1 MAAQLAEIQ
10 WPAGSRRPARVSHS
24 VAPPSNRPG
33 PAAGVRL
40 EPDSRDRPAIE
51 VLVGE
56 TPSIVAREAAI
67 LVRIVAEAEGER
79 EREAETVSGTAAF
92 PVAEDPAAPVDSAAA
107 PEGTAAVTHGAAVPA
122 AHRAWEAPVEEA
134 AGGGGES

>member
-1 MAAQLAEIQ
+1 MI
-10 WPAGSRRPARVSHS
+10 G
-24 VAPPSNRPG
+24 
-33 PAAGVRL
+33 
-40 EPDSRDRPAIE
+40 

-56 TPSIVAREAAI
+56 TPATVAREPGI
-67 LVRIVAEAEGER
+67 LVRIVGER
-79 EREAETVSGTAAF
+79 EGEAETVSGTAAF

-122 AHRAWEAPVEEA
+122 AHRAWEAPVA